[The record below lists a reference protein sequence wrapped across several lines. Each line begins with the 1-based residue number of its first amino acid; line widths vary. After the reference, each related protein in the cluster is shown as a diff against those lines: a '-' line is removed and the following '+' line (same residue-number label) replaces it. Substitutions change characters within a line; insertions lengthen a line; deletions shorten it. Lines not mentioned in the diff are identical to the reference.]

1 MRFRSVP
8 EPAEVQQRVNRQV
21 KDAEPGD
28 DGKAD
33 VLDEVLEELRAIR
46 AELEA
51 NG

>member
-8 EPAEVQQRVNRQV
+8 DPAAVQGRINRHV

-51 NG
+51 DG